1 MKKKLPQK
9 NSNSTL
15 NIKALKEIEK
25 QTGEKIQKGL
35 KKPTASTGKSMND
48 LKGGAKFMAQLSNI
62 GGGSQATGGK
72 GIADGFNTIVQNQKA
87 KTILQTISQKSL
99 KDTASPLISDKKKG
113 KRKKK

>member
-1 MKKKLPQK
+1 MKKKLPKK

-15 NIKALKEIEK
+15 NIETLKKIEK
-25 QTGEKIQKGL
+25 QTSEKIQKGL

-48 LKGGAKFMAQLSNI
+48 LKGGAKFQLSNI
-62 GGGSQATGGK
+62 GGGSKATGGK

-87 KTILQTISQKSL
+87 KTILQAISQKSL
-99 KDTASPLISDKKKG
+99 KDTASHLISDNKKG

>member
-1 MKKKLPQK
+1 MKKKLPKK

-15 NIKALKEIEK
+15 NIETLKKIEK
-25 QTGEKIQKGL
+25 QTSEKIQKGL

-62 GGGSQATGGK
+62 GGGSKATGGK

-87 KTILQTISQKSL
+87 KTILQAISQKSI
-99 KDTASPLISDKKKG
+99 KDTASHLITDNKKG